1 MLPDAISSPTCE
13 YAAMIALLTFAL
25 KRLCAI
31 DLELRAHREEQWA
44 RLRAARAR
52 RLSFDRDGGDI
63 DADRQQ

>member
-1 MLPDAISSPTCE
+1 MPPDAIGSPICE

-25 KRLCAI
+25 KHLCAI
-31 DLELRAHREEQWA
+31 DLELRARREEQRT

-63 DADRQQ
+63 DADR